1 MAHIAA
7 VILAAGLSSRYRA
20 QDTQTVS
27 KVLVDLDG
35 RPLVRHVI
43 DEALCSRCAPI
54 VVVTGYAHEAVEAAL
69 TDADVTLVNNP
80 DYETGLAS
88 SLKRGIGR
96 LPVNSQGAI
105 VLLADMPKIST
116 AVINKLIGIF
126 VQHPDA
132 DAIVPVYNGTRGNP
146 VLLAR
151 SLFPQIMQ
159 LKGDQGAKPLLEAAK
174 SERVIYVTIDDE
186 AVATDVDTPDAL
198 ATLRAA
204 KSELR

>member
-7 VILAAGLSSRYRA
+7 VILAAGLGTRYRA
-20 QDTQTVS
+20 QDANTVS
-27 KVLVDLDG
+27 KVLADLDG

-43 DEALCSRCAPI
+43 DEALCSRCAPV

-69 TDADVTLVNNP
+69 ADADVSLVNNP

-105 VLLADMPKIST
+105 VLLADMPKVSAAI
-116 AVINKLIGIF
+116 INRLIEVF
-126 VQHPDA
+126 VSHPGV

-146 VLLAR
+146 VLLAQA
-151 SLFPQIMQ
+151 LFPAIMQ
-159 LKGDQGAKPLLEAAK
+159 LTGDQGARPILEAAAK
-174 SERVIYVTIDDE
+174 NERIIYVTMDNE
-186 AVATDVDTPDAL
+186 AIATDVDTPDAL
-198 ATLRAA
+198 AALRAA
-204 KSELR
+204 KS

>member
-1 MAHIAA
+1 MAHVAA
-7 VILAAGLSSRYRA
+7 IILAAGLGSRYRA
-20 QDTQTVS
+20 QDAKIVT
-27 KVLVDLDG
+27 KVLADLDG

-43 DEALCSRCAPI
+43 DEALCSRCAPV

-69 TDADVTLVNNP
+69 ADADVSLVHNP

-88 SLKRGIGR
+88 SLRRGVGR

-105 VLLADMPKIST
+105 VLLADMPKVSST
-116 AVINKLIGIF
+116 IINRLIEVFID
-126 VQHPDA
+126 HPDA
-132 DAIVPVYNGTRGNP
+132 DAVVPVYNGARGNP

-159 LKGDQGAKPLLEAAK
+159 LKGDQGAKPILEAAAK
-174 SERVIYVTIDDE
+174 NERIIYVPMDNE

-198 ATLRAA
+198 DALRAA
-204 KSELR
+204 KN